1 MIPHDLQHFFA
12 GQQVFVTGA
21 SGFIGSH
28 VASLLLQTGAHV
40 RAFARSIKGRHESAI
55 DWAEGDLLC
64 RDSIDRAMKGCRYVF
79 HVAGDYRFWA
89 PDPREIFAN
98 NVQGTINL
106 LEAAK
111 RRAVEKI
118 VCTSTTGILEPG
130 TPERLATEE
139 RLASPSQFK
148 GPYKRSKFRSYLEV
162 KKRAD
167 AGWPIV
173 TTLPTAPIGPNDVRP
188 TPTGMILVAFLNG
201 RIPLLA
207 HTGLNFVD
215 VRHCAFGHL
224 LSMAR
229 GKSGERYLLGGTNL
243 WLRDFLKRVEPYAHY
258 RTPRFYAP
266 HWLSFVTACA
276 SETAARLWPNWSP
289 FVTRE
294 SVHMSRGP
302 HFSSNA
308 RAENELGYVPTSSID
323 GAIHDAVEDF
333 VARGLAPV
341 SAGRSKCHRTAL
353 QNPRDCEKNHE
364 TNGRGDYRLASWIR

>member
-1 MIPHDLQHFFA
+1 MIPHDLHHFFI

-28 VASLLLQTGAHV
+28 VASLLVQTGAHV
-40 RAFARSIKGRHESAI
+40 RALARSTKGRRDNAI
-55 DWAEGDLLC
+55 DWVEGDLLC
-64 RDSIDRAMKGCRYVF
+64 RDSIDVAMKDCRYVF

-89 PDPREIFAN
+89 RDPREIFAN

-111 RRAVEKI
+111 RREVEKI
-118 VCTSTTGILEPG
+118 VCTSTTGILELG

-148 GPYKRSKFRSYLEV
+148 GPYKRSKFQSYLEV
-162 KKRAD
+162 KKRVD

-173 TTLPTAPIGPNDVRP
+173 TTLPTAPIGSHDVRP
-188 TPTGMILVAFLNG
+188 TPTGMIVVAFLNG

-207 HTGLNFVD
+207 RTGLNFVD
-215 VRHCAFGHL
+215 VRHCALGHL

-229 GKSGERYLLGGTNL
+229 GKSGERYLLGGINL
-243 WLRDFLKRVEPYAHY
+243 WLCDFLKRVEPYAHY

-266 HWLSFVTACA
+266 HALSFLTACA
-276 SETAARLWPNWSP
+276 SETAARLWPNWTP

-294 SVHMSRGP
+294 SVQMSRGP

-308 RAENELGYVPTSSID
+308 KAEKELGYVPTSSID
-323 GAIHDAVEDF
+323 HAIHDAVEDF
-333 VARGLAPV
+333 AARGLAPV
-341 SAGRSKCHRTAL
+341 AAGRLKCLGGTL
-353 QNPRDCEKNHE
+353 QNPGDREENHE
-364 TNGRGDYRLASWIR
+364 NNGRGDYRLAS

>member
-1 MIPHDLQHFFA
+1 MIPHDLHHFFV
-12 GQQVFVTGA
+12 GQHVFITGA

-28 VASLLLQTGAHV
+28 VASLLVQTGAHV
-40 RAFARSIKGRHESAI
+40 RAIARSIKGRRDPAI
-55 DWAEGDLLC
+55 HWVAGDLLR
-64 RDSIDRAMKGCRYVF
+64 RDSIGAAMKDCRYVF

-89 PDPREIFAN
+89 RDPREIFAN

-111 RRAVEKI
+111 RCGVEKI

-130 TPERLATEE
+130 TPERLASEE

-148 GPYKRSKFRSYLEV
+148 GPYKRSKFLSYLEV
-162 KKRAD
+162 KKRTD
-167 AGWPIV
+167 TGWPIA
-173 TTLPTAPIGPNDVRP
+173 TTLPTAPIGPRDVRP
-188 TPTGMILVAFLNG
+188 TPTGMIVVAFLNG

-215 VRHCAFGHL
+215 VRQCALGHL

-229 GKSGERYLLGGTNL
+229 GQSGERYLLGGINL
-243 WLRDFLKRVEPYAHY
+243 WLRDFLKQVELYGRY

-266 HWLSFVTACA
+266 HWLSFLTACA
-276 SETAARLWPNWSP
+276 SETAGRLWPNWTP

-294 SVHMSRGP
+294 SVQMSRGP

-308 RAENELGYVPTSSID
+308 KAENELGYFPSTSID
-323 GAIHDAVEDF
+323 RAIHDAVDDF
-333 VARGLAPV
+333 VARGLAPFA
-341 SAGRSKCHRTAL
+341 AGRFSSARARRRFFRTA
-353 QNPRDCEKNHE
+353 NRHGADPKMAA
-364 TNGRGDYRLASWIR
+364 ASSRHS

>member
-1 MIPHDLQHFFA
+1 MIPHDLHHFFG

-28 VASLLLQTGAHV
+28 VTSLLVQTGACV
-40 RAFARSIKGRHESAI
+40 RAFARSIKGRRDRAI
-55 DWAEGDLLC
+55 DWVEGDLLFPE
-64 RDSIDRAMKGCRYVF
+64 SIDAAMRDCRYVF

-89 PDPREIFAN
+89 SDPREIFAN

-106 LEAAK
+106 LETAK
-111 RRAVEKI
+111 RRGVEKI

-162 KKRAD
+162 KRRAD

-188 TPTGMILVAFLNG
+188 TPTGMIVVAFLNG

-207 HTGLNFVD
+207 HTGLNFAD
-215 VRHCAFGHL
+215 VRDCALGHL
-224 LSMAR
+224 LSLAR
-229 GKSGERYLLGGTNL
+229 GKSGERYLLGGVNL
-243 WLRDFLKRVEPYAHY
+243 WLRDFLKRVEPYGRC

-266 HWLSFVTACA
+266 HVLSLLAACV
-276 SETAARLWPNWSP
+276 SETAARLLPNWIP

-294 SVHMSRGP
+294 SVQMSRGP

-308 RAENELGYVPTSSID
+308 KAEYELGYIPTSSIER
-323 GAIHDAVEDF
+323 AIHDAIEDF
-333 VARGLAPV
+333 AARGLAPV
-341 SAGRSKCHRTAL
+341 AAGRLECHCPVFQKQDRRE
-353 QNPRDCEKNHE
+353 QNQGTK
-364 TNGRGDYRLASWIR
+364 GRGAYRLAS

>member
-1 MIPHDLQHFFA
+1 MIPHDLHHFFA
-12 GQQVFVTGA
+12 RQQVFVTGA

-28 VASLLLQTGAHV
+28 VASLLVQTGAHV
-40 RAFARSIKGRHESAI
+40 RAFARSKKEHSDGAI
-55 DWAEGDLLC
+55 DWVEGDLLR
-64 RDSIDRAMKGCRYVF
+64 RDSIDAAMKDCRYVF

-89 PDPREIFAN
+89 RDSREIFAN
-98 NVQGTINL
+98 NVQGTTNL

-111 RRAVEKI
+111 RRGVEKI

-173 TTLPTAPIGPNDVRP
+173 TTLPTAPIGPHDVRP

-215 VRHCAFGHL
+215 VRHCALGHL

-229 GKSGERYLLGGTNL
+229 GKSSERYLLGGTNL
-243 WLRDFLKRVEPYAHY
+243 WLRDFLKRVEPYARY
-258 RTPRFYAP
+258 CTPRFYAP
-266 HWLSFVTACA
+266 HWLSIVTACA
-276 SETAARLWPNWSP
+276 SETAARLWPNWTP

-308 RAENELGYVPTSSID
+308 KAEDELGYISTSCMD
-323 GAIHDAVEDF
+323 QPIHDAVKDF
-333 VARGLAPV
+333 VARGLVPA
-341 SAGRSKCHRTAL
+341 SAGLLKM
-353 QNPRDCEKNHE
+353 PRPSIAEP
-364 TNGRGDYRLASWIR
+364 GRLRGEA